1 MAKSA
6 EQRKAFFISLSLS
19 VSVQHKCIQYWPDEG
34 EKRVNDFRIRLETE
48 EKYAD
53 YTIRRFT
60 LYNQAEVCSLFFVN
74 DCHSRRI
81 HFEKEFVFQ
90 SSTNL

>member
-6 EQRKAFFISLSLS
+6 DPLFSPSVLS
-19 VSVQHKCIQYWPDEG
+19 VVFVQHKCIQYWPDEG

-53 YTIRRFT
+53 YTIRRFA
-60 LYNQAEVCSLFFVN
+60 LSNQAEVCPLL
-74 DCHSRRI
+74 R
-81 HFEKEFVFQ
+81 
-90 SSTNL
+90 